1 MPRTSTNVL
10 ASRMDISPS
19 PPLTVIRNGL
29 LSREFAKG
37 KGGRPLGR
45 PSQRAI
51 ELQLDRLPDDA
62 PERQPEGDQ
71 AHCNEHGDPQRE
83 AGERQ
88 DAVPGCLKG
97 AEDAAC
103 RAGLA
108 GSSGGAE
115 DTALGGRA
123 CGRSALG
130 RAGDGDR
137 SGVTGGGVSVSVA
150 VAVPVAVPRESRARE
165 RGDAEDEQDPAR
177 QGRNAFR
184 HLVLSSSRTTVRE
197 GAYGERRANK
207 SYG

>member
-51 ELQLDRLPDDA
+51 EVQLDRLPDDA

-88 DAVPGCLKG
+88 D
-97 AEDAAC
+97 
-103 RAGLA
+103 
-108 GSSGGAE
+108 
-115 DTALGGRA
+115 
-123 CGRSALG
+123 
-130 RAGDGDR
+130 
-137 SGVTGGGVSVSVA
+137 GVTGGGVSVSVA

-207 SYG
+207 SYGYGL